1 MRAPMEQEK
10 RQPIGARFYLNAIR
24 KRKKDNT
31 NPDSP
36 QQKYAQPECALR
48 LRRRGAKAQ
57 TCIISPFPNRK
68 TTKESVPN
76 KSLVP
81 SSAAQDIDRRPNS
94 SSDGLGIGI

>member
-1 MRAPMEQEK
+1 MRAPMEQEI
-10 RQPIGARFYLNAIR
+10 RQPIGARFYLNAMR

-31 NPDSP
+31 NPDTP
-36 QQKYAQPECALR
+36 QQKYAQQKCALR
-48 LRRRGAKAQ
+48 LRRRGAEAH

-81 SSAAQDIDRRPNS
+81 SSKTQNADRRPHS
-94 SSDGLGIGI
+94 RIYGVGVGV

>member
-1 MRAPMEQEK
+1 MRAPMEQEN

-36 QQKYAQPECALR
+36 QQKYAQPECALH
-48 LRRRGAKAQ
+48 LRRRGADLHHF
-57 TCIISPFPNRK
+57 PFPNRK

-81 SSAAQDIDRRPNS
+81 SSKTQNADRRPHS
-94 SSDGLGIGI
+94 RIYGVGVGV

>member
-1 MRAPMEQEK
+1 MRAPMEQEI

-48 LRRRGAKAQ
+48 LRRRGAEAQ

-81 SSAAQDIDRRPNS
+81 SSKTQNADRRPHS
-94 SSDGLGIGI
+94 RIYGVGVGV

>member
-1 MRAPMEQEK
+1 MRAPMEQEI

-48 LRRRGAKAQ
+48 LRRRGAEA
-57 TCIISPFPNRK
+57 
-68 TTKESVPN
+68 
-76 KSLVP
+76 L
-81 SSAAQDIDRRPNS
+81 RR
-94 SSDGLGIGI
+94 

>member
-81 SSAAQDIDRRPNS
+81 SSKTQDIDRRPNS
-94 SSDGLGIGI
+94 RSDGLGIGI

>member
-1 MRAPMEQEK
+1 MRAPMEQEN

-24 KRKKDNT
+24 KREKDNT

-48 LRRRGAKAQ
+48 LRRRGAEAQ

-81 SSAAQDIDRRPNS
+81 SSKTQNADRRPHS
-94 SSDGLGIGI
+94 RIYGVGVGV

>member
-1 MRAPMEQEK
+1 MRAPMEQEI

-36 QQKYAQPECALR
+36 QQKYAQQKCALR

-81 SSAAQDIDRRPNS
+81 SSKTQNADRRPHS
-94 SSDGLGIGI
+94 RIYGVGVSV

>member
-1 MRAPMEQEK
+1 MRAPMEQDN
-10 RQPIGARFYLNAIR
+10 RQPIGARFYLNAMR

-57 TCIISPFPNRK
+57 RRRSADLHHFPI
-68 TTKESVPN
+68 P
-76 KSLVP
+76 
-81 SSAAQDIDRRPNS
+81 
-94 SSDGLGIGI
+94 